1 MFLLDRSNIKHNTYG
16 LTVKDDSALY
26 YCLSN
31 LIAIPDKFTAELNF
45 WKGYEGVHRDSH
57 PVIAVLFKL
66 RDSGHHSGSIGED
79 NAQVIN
85 TKM

>member
-16 LTVKDDSALY
+16 LKVKGNSALC

-31 LIAIPDKFTAELNF
+31 PIAIPDKFTAELNF
-45 WKGYEGVHRDSH
+45 WNGFEGIHRDSH
-57 PVIAVLFKL
+57 PVIAVPLKL